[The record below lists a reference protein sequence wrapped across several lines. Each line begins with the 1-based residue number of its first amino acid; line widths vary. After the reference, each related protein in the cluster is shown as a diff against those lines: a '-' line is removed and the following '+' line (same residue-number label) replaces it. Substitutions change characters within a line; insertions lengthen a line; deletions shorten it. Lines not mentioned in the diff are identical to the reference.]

1 MKKQKKVFEGMYFD
15 DNQFANTDFIR
26 EKYTIDIDKEI
37 VNTYFEENEVN
48 GVKRYFLPDVLL
60 YYVLTDIEC
69 FIVSWDKTDDRAR
82 LYIENDKVV
91 EFTVNG
97 WRNVLKEYCVYLD
110 EDLKHIYG
118 RRDILEKVQY
128 LLANNLMPMI

>member
-1 MKKQKKVFEGMYFD
+1 MKKQKKVFEGMYFNG
-15 DNQFANTDFIR
+15 NQFANTDFIR

-69 FIVSWDKTDDRAR
+69 FIISWDKTDDRAR

>member
-1 MKKQKKVFEGMYFD
+1 MKKQKKVFEGMYFNG
-15 DNQFANTDFIR
+15 NQFANTDFIR

-91 EFTVNG
+91 EFTING

-128 LLANNLMPMI
+128 LLANDLMPMI